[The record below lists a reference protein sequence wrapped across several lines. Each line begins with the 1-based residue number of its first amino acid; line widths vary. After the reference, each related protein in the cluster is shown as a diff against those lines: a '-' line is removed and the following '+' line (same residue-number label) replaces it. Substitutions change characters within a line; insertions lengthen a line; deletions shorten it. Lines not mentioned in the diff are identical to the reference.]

1 MQQILLKMNQILI
14 NRYFRISKLRQ
25 LAMDDKNIQK
35 KKQAD
40 LLLQQ
45 VTERINYLTHF
56 NYDRTQI

>member
-1 MQQILLKMNQILI
+1 MNQILI
-14 NRYFRISKLRQ
+14 NRYFRLAKLRQ
-25 LAMDDKNIQK
+25 LAMNDKNIPK

-40 LLLQQ
+40 LLMQQ

>member
-1 MQQILLKMNQILI
+1 MQQTLLEMNQILI
-14 NRYFRISKLRQ
+14 NRYFRLSKLRQ

-40 LLLQQ
+40 LLMQQ

-56 NYDRTQI
+56 SYDRT

>member
-1 MQQILLKMNQILI
+1 MNQILI
-14 NRYFRISKLRQ
+14 NRYFRLAKLRQ

-40 LLLQQ
+40 VLLQQ

-56 NYDRTQI
+56 SYDRTQI

>member
-1 MQQILLKMNQILI
+1 MQQTLSKMNQILI
-14 NRYFRISKLRQ
+14 NRYLRIQKLRQ
-25 LAMDDKNIQK
+25 LAMNDHNIPK

-56 NYDRTQI
+56 TYEKA